1 MTPEDDWNTRHTT
14 EPNIW
19 QKLQE
24 LIAQSGRDEIII
36 QQQAERIRD
45 LEAEIRRLKTEN
57 AELRIAAPYVR
68 KWG

>member
-1 MTPEDDWNTRHTT
+1 MTPEDYELMN
-14 EPNIW
+14 NM
-19 QKLQE
+19 
-24 LIAQSGRDEIII
+24 LIAQSGRDEIVI
-36 QQQAERIRD
+36 QQQAETIRD